1 MCTIEDGD
9 IVIYSNKSEQVQTQ
23 QETNLLEL
31 DSLLGYTKLIQL
43 CMVSIMIVYSI
54 LQRMPKSCYS
64 ISLSILL
71 PTL

>member
-43 CMVSIMIVYSI
+43 CMVSIMIAYSA
-54 LQRMPKSCYS
+54 L
-64 ISLSILL
+64 
-71 PTL
+71 